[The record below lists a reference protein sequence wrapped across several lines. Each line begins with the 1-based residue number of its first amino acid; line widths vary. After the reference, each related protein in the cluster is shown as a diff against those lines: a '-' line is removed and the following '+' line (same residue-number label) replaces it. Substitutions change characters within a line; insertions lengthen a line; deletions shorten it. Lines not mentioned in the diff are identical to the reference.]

1 MARIGICWGMLVLLL
16 AAELAA
22 ARAGFGAAVC
32 VAAILMVL
40 VIVLGFMRILRG
52 PPLAIIFA
60 LGGLFWLTILLALGS
75 LDSFTR
81 TVVPVAGAAAYGPA
95 VRGGAAGQTK
105 GG

>member
-1 MARIGICWGMLVLLL
+1 MVRIAACWGMLVLLL

-22 ARAGFGAAVC
+22 TWAGDGIAVC
-32 VAAILMVL
+32 VVAVLMVL
-40 VIVLGFMRILRG
+40 VIVLGFMQILRG

-81 TVVPVAGAAAYGPA
+81 TTVPVPGGALDGPA
-95 VRGGAAGQTK
+95 LPDRAAVPKESG
-105 GG
+105 

>member
-1 MARIGICWGMLVLLL
+1 MGRIAICWGMLVLLL

-22 ARAGFGAAVC
+22 TWAGYGIAVC
-32 VAAILMVL
+32 VAAVLMVL
-40 VIVLGFMRILRG
+40 VIVLGFMQILRG
-52 PPLAIIFA
+52 PKLAVIFA

-81 TVVPVAGAAAYGPA
+81 TTVPVPGPA
-95 VRGGAAGQTK
+95 LPDRAAGLQE